1 MLGIL
6 SALAA
11 AAFSGLTPVILKRP
25 SERYPAF
32 LVNAAKLSVGLV
44 AVTLVVAILDPGW
57 LFHISPRAWL
67 FGFLGAMLGPVA
79 AWFFYLKAMKGMD
92 VSLVSPGV
100 NSYPPLAIF
109 VDFLVYSI
117 VPRPFSLVAALV
129 ILAGIWLLFMD
140 SPKTLQTK
148 KAWVF
153 AGLTATCWG
162 VNNVVFKTL
171 TMEAPIMTA
180 AWLRVFFASTIV
192 VAVALALHWR
202 DIRRIAGRDWGLIA
216 MSGVT
221 HDAGSA
227 FLFIASLKLGQIYVV
242 SPLSSTSPLF
252 AAVLS
257 AIFLGER
264 VGKFRWTGIILTVL
278 GIVLMS
284 VLR

>member
-6 SALAA
+6 SALASA
-11 AAFSGLTPVILKRP
+11 GLSGLTPVILKRP

-32 LVNAAKLSVGLV
+32 LVNAVKLSAGFI
-44 AVTLVVAILDPGW
+44 AVTLLILILDPGW
-57 LFHISPRAWL
+57 FLRISPKAWL
-67 FGFLGAMLGPVA
+67 FGFLGAMLGPAA

-117 VPRPFSLVAALV
+117 VPRPFSLAAALV
-129 ILAGIWLLFMD
+129 ILAGIWLLYMD
-140 SPKTLQTK
+140 SPKTLQSR

-153 AGLTATCWG
+153 AGLTAACWG

-171 TMEAPIMTA
+171 TMEAPVLTA

-192 VAVALALHWR
+192 VSVAAALHWME
-202 DIRRIAGRDWGLIA
+202 IRRIRLIDWGTMA
-216 MSGVT
+216 VAGVV

-227 FLFIASLKLGQIYVV
+227 FFFISSLKLGQIYIV

-257 AIFLGER
+257 GIFLKEKI
-264 VGKFRWTGIILTVL
+264 GKFRWAGIFLTVL
-278 GIVLMS
+278 GIILLS
-284 VLR
+284 LLR

>member
-6 SALAA
+6 AALGAA
-11 AAFSGLTPVILKRP
+11 VCSGLTPVILKRP

-32 LVNAAKLSVGLV
+32 LVNAVKLSAGLV
-44 AVTLVVAILDPGW
+44 AVTLLVVILDPGW
-57 LFHISPRAWL
+57 LFHISPRAWF

-140 SPKTLQTK
+140 SPKTMQTR

-153 AGLTATCWG
+153 AGLTAACWG

-171 TMEAPIMTA
+171 AHEAPVLTA
-180 AWLRVFFASTIV
+180 AWLRVFFASMVVIV
-192 VAVALALHWR
+192 VAMALHWR
-202 DIRRIAGRDWGLIA
+202 DIRRISRRDWGLIA

-227 FLFIASLKLGQIYVV
+227 FLFISSLKLGQIYVV
-242 SPLSSTSPLF
+242 SPLASTSPLF

-257 AIFLGER
+257 AIFLRER
-264 VGKFRWTGIILTVL
+264 IGRFRWAGIFLTILGIIL
-278 GIVLMS
+278 MS
-284 VLR
+284 FLR